1 MAVIGSSRRQP
12 WSRYKCFVAVYYFVI
27 YFATVNEAH
36 GQLVTTSDQIA
47 KEGDAEVVITCDY
60 SQFTS
65 TAPLAVQWD
74 ELDENGTSTNI
85 VNYLKIENGRFKL
98 NKTHEKAELLIS
110 QPMRS
115 DSKRIFK
122 CEVQEKYGNIEPSNP
137 ATLTVYYLDQPLLD
151 ASASTVYEGQSVTF
165 TCSIPDGDPIPHI
178 TWYIDGQ
185 TVNTNNPSR
194 YEITNNSTGSI
205 LKIKSV
211 TGEDDAGRYTC
222 KAESDQFK
230 GEDAKTSGGKGL
242 NIIVYYIN
250 VTYEYKS
257 GFATCT
263 AEGHPKPSSVLI
275 LQDGEEVK
283 KENNTATIEI
293 NDEICQSN
301 LTCYAENGNLN
312 KTMTLE
318 NCTEGISEDSGSLYI
333 ILVVLIVCLLL
344 WILLLVYFMYY
355 KNIEWNNTDINT
367 VTVEGG
373 EPVMMSWKYR
383 PSIARFKTFEITK
396 EDKVLGSNQKQFS
409 SCKTVC
415 QFVCYCCAY
424 FCGFFC
430 IEYCDKSFEYNIKDK
445 MKHLSSSGS
454 GEEYWMMVTE
464 RERPDG
470 AEVPAV
476 VIKSSLPKQTAGT
489 EETAALPKSGEIT
502 KTNTVDEGSELLA
515 EHQETSAKDL
525 NERSKTSY
533 SVATNGRGRISL
545 TVSNPVR
552 SDSGEYNCNIEGS
565 RQQYTGVNNLSVYWI
580 EMVAPKYSTK
590 RDVSNVEMKC
600 RYGPSDMPL
609 ICYKWKKIRKD
620 GTTEIEDCE
629 KDSRFEV
636 TSCQNNILSLKIKN
650 VILGDAGMYQCE
662 VKPVN
667 GGQILKDTTH
677 LTVKEDAIKIDIP
690 DVITN
695 ESLNVKLFLNLTY
708 VDDSAAISNVTW
720 YKHFEDEAK
729 ERLTSLQPPYSTPR
743 CQSAYED
750 KSKVYLK
757 INNVE
762 SEDARKY
769 TCEVQVEGRQKIY
782 KCFGRLEVQGPVLTM
797 ENKELH
803 TVEGGNARIPFYV
816 SPIQKQINKFIFYK
830 FEKEIADSLTIFR
843 RFKIK
848 YSEDKLTGFLEISNV
863 KSSDAGDYRCK
874 CVIEGKDVYSTKSR
888 LEVTKAYIRLNDGLV
903 MNGEK
908 AVLTCKYGLDNQ
920 VKYVNWYKK
929 TGDESQEEKIE
940 KVPERCKVT
949 HDRLNQT
956 SLEFQEVTLADAG
969 EYICELTTATEITK
983 GKLSETHTSSA
994 HLHVQYIKL
1003 NDCLA
1008 THGDK
1013 AVLTCKYGIE
1023 NQVKYV
1029 NWYKKTADQD
1039 IMIFTSDKSQEK
1051 KIKKAPEGCKAIFKE
1066 NESSLVF
1073 EQVSLADAGEYMCK
1087 VKEKLPSHTASAHLH
1102 VQCDV
1107 FTEQVKTRHPAV
1119 VFINSHFIIF
1129 CEENNSDVIM
1139 RRGKL
1144 NGKSLIEWKKAKI
1157 IFNEKE
1163 TCFQNL
1169 VPIVT
1174 DKENGKMTLMC
1185 VRQNNNTKER
1195 KIIRMKS
1202 DDNGVNWTEPEDVQL
1217 DLKGLPIYFI
1227 SLGDGVC
1234 LHSGKLVVAGVW
1246 TLKDNESI
1254 EKKLF
1259 VMTGTNDGDTWDIV
1273 TAVKSPY
1280 ATLGGHTQV
1289 FEYAN
1294 DNVYISCS
1302 LEDCKQRFRVYGD
1315 EGFRTFNVKTEDAQ
1329 LETNPECQGGIV
1341 RLPTKT
1347 NQFYQIAMASHGN
1360 ETKDLTLHLS
1370 EDGCKT
1376 WCQFNTLGAVN
1387 AEESD
1392 LAYYSVKEGKEE
1404 AKGIVCVYSYSSETE
1419 GYKIGMQLISNK
1431 EIMLM

>member
-1 MAVIGSSRRQP
+1 M
-12 WSRYKCFVAVYYFVI
+12 
-27 YFATVNEAH
+27 VNEAH

-122 CEVQEKYGNIEPSNP
+122 CEVQEKYWNIEPSNP

-194 YEITNNSTGSI
+194 YEITNNRTGSI

-211 TGEDDAGRYTC
+211 TGEDDSGRYTC

-230 GEDAKTSGGKGL
+230 GDAKTSVGKQL

-257 GFATCT
+257 GLATCT

-275 LQDGEEVK
+275 LQDGEVVK
-283 KENNTATIEI
+283 EGNNTATIEI
-293 NDEICQSN
+293 NDEICQTN
-301 LTCYAENGNLN
+301 LICYTENEKLN
-312 KTMTLE
+312 KTMTLQ
-318 NCTEGISEDSGSLYI
+318 NCTEGISEGLGSFYI
-333 ILVVLIVCLLL
+333 ILIVLVCVALLL
-344 WILLLVYFMYY
+344 WLLLLVYFILY
-355 KNIEWNNTDINT
+355 KNIEWSNTDIDT

-373 EPVMMSWKYR
+373 KPVEMSWKYR
-383 PSIARFKTFEITK
+383 PSIARFKTVEIRK
-396 EDKVLGSNQKQFS
+396 DNKVLGSNQKQFS
-409 SCKTVC
+409 SWKTVC
-415 QFVCYCCAY
+415 QFACYCCLY

-430 IEYCDKSFEYNIKDK
+430 IEYCKKSFEYNNKDK
-445 MKHLSSSGS
+445 KKHSNGDRS
-454 GEEYWMMVTE
+454 GEESRMNGSE
-464 RERPDG
+464 REEPDG
-470 AEVPAV
+470 ADVPLV
-476 VIKSSLPKQTAGT
+476 VIKSSSPNQSAET
-489 EETAALPKSGEIT
+489 EDTAALPKSGET
-502 KTNTVDEGSELLA
+502 SKTNPVDEDSELLA
-515 EHQETSAKDL
+515 EHHETSAKDL

-533 SVATNGRGRISL
+533 SMSTSGRGRISL

-552 SDSGEYNCNIEGS
+552 YDSGEYNCSIEDN
-565 RQQYTGVNNLSVYWI
+565 RQQYPGVNNLFFYWI
-580 EMVAPKYSTK
+580 EMIDPKYSAEQGI
-590 RDVSNVEMKC
+590 SNFEMKC
-600 RYGPSDMPL
+600 RYEPADMPL
-609 ICYKWKKIRKD
+609 TGYKWKKIKED
-620 GTTEIEDCE
+620 GTTEIEDCS

-636 TSCQNNILSLKIKN
+636 TSDQYNILSLKIKK
-650 VILGDAGMYQCE
+650 VILGNAGKYQCE
-662 VKPVN
+662 VKPID
-667 GGQILKDTTH
+667 GDKILKDTTQ
-677 LTVKEDAIKIDIP
+677 LTVKRYAIKIDIP

-695 ESLNVKLFLNLTY
+695 ESVNVKLFLNLTY
-708 VDDSAAISNVTW
+708 VDDTAKISNVKW
-720 YKHFEDEAK
+720 YKQGKGETK
-729 ERLTSLQPPYSTPR
+729 MLLTSLQPPYSTPG

-762 SEDARKY
+762 SKDAGKY
-769 TCEVQVEGRQKIY
+769 ACEVQVEGRQKIY
-782 KCFGRLEVQGPVLTM
+782 SCFGRLEVKVLTM
-797 ENKELH
+797 ETSELH
-803 TVEGGNARIPFYV
+803 CVVGGTATIPFYV
-816 SPIQKQINKFIFYK
+816 SPIHKQNKEFIFYK
-830 FEKEIADSLTIFR
+830 FELDKWKKIADNRHTIIS
-843 RFKIK
+843 RFKVK
-848 YSEDKLTGFLEISNV
+848 YSEETLTGFLEISKV
-863 KSSDAGDYRCK
+863 KSSDAGDYRCQ
-874 CVIEGKDVYSTKSR
+874 CVIEGKDVYSTTSR
-888 LEVTKAYIRLNDGLV
+888 LKVIKGYMKLNDCLV
-903 MNGEK
+903 INGEK
-908 AVLTCKYGLDNQ
+908 AVLTCKYGLENQ

-929 TGDESQEEKIE
+929 TGDESQQKKIE

-949 HDRLNQT
+949 HNSLNQT
-956 SLEFQEVTLADAG
+956 SLEFPEVTLADDG

-983 GKLSETHTSSA
+983 SKLSEIHRSSA
-994 HLHVQYIKL
+994 HLHVQYMKMS
-1003 NDCLA
+1003 DCLA

-1013 AVLTCKYGIE
+1013 AVLTCKYGSE
-1023 NQVKYV
+1023 KPVKAV
-1029 NWYKKTADQD
+1029 NWYKKTGDQD

-1051 KIKKAPEGCKAIFKE
+1051 KIKNVPERCKANFKE
-1066 NESSLVF
+1066 TETSLEF
-1073 EQVSLADAGEYMCK
+1073 EKVSLTNAGEYMCK
-1087 VKEKLPSHTASAHLH
+1087 VKEELPSHTASAHLH

-1107 FTEQVKTRHPAV
+1107 FTEQVKTHRHPAV

-1144 NGKSLIEWKKAKI
+1144 KGKSLIEWEETQI
-1157 IFNEKE
+1157 ILNEKE
-1163 TCFQNL
+1163 TSFQNL

-1174 DKENGKMTLMC
+1174 DKKNGKMILMC

-1202 DDNGVNWTEPEDVQL
+1202 DDNGENWKEPEDVQL
-1217 DLKGLPIYFI
+1217 DLKGLPIDFI
-1227 SLGDGVC
+1227 SLGHGVC

-1246 TLKDNESI
+1246 MLKDNESI
-1254 EKKLF
+1254 EKKLC
-1259 VMTGTNDGDTWDIV
+1259 VMTSTDDGDTWDIV
-1273 TAVKSPY
+1273 TAVKPQD
-1280 ATLGGHTQV
+1280 ATLGEHTQV
-1289 FEYAN
+1289 VEYAN
-1294 DNVYISCS
+1294 DDVYISCS
-1302 LEDCKQRFRVYGD
+1302 LEECKQRFHVYSE
-1315 EGFRTFNVKTEDAQ
+1315 EGFKAFDVKTEDAQ
-1329 LETNPECQGGIV
+1329 LEANPECQGGIV
-1341 RLPTKT
+1341 RLTTKT
-1347 NQFYQIAMASHGN
+1347 NKFYQVAVTSHGN
-1360 ETKDLTLHLS
+1360 ETNKELTLYLS
-1370 EDGCKT
+1370 KDGCKT

-1392 LAYYSVKEGKEE
+1392 LAYYSVKEGEE
-1404 AKGIVCVYSYSSETE
+1404 QAKGIVCVYSYGSETK
-1419 GYKIGMQLISNK
+1419 GYNIGMQLIPNK